1 MTARRATLALT
12 LSTVLL
18 LPLVL
23 FAQTTAPAPSTPPQ
37 TTTPATPAPDTTR
50 RTPPA
55 LAADVERI
63 REEGLKRSQV
73 LATIRHL
80 TEVIG
85 PRLTG
90 SPAARRANEWTR
102 DRLTSWGLQ
111 NARLEEWG
119 PFGRAWTLEH
129 FSAEVVGPSGFPL
142 HAYPKAWSPSTPG
155 PLTAEVINV
164 AADDEQELE
173 RYKGRLRGAFVL
185 VGAVRQQPADFTR
198 PRATR
203 FTDEQLARLEAAPD
217 PSTLPPRAARILTA
231 EQRNALEFAARKLR
245 FYHDEGAALLID
257 SSRSGDGGMLQFVQS
272 AAVPQSTAAGAQRV
286 ASWEKDAPKIVP
298 QISVSNDHYNRM
310 VRMIEAGE
318 RVRATV
324 NIDAQMT
331 DDARAFNTIAEIPGT
346 DLKDE
351 VVMLGAHLDSW
362 HTATGATDNAAG
374 VGMMMEAVRI
384 IRASGLS
391 PRRTIRIALW
401 TGEEQGLLGSEA
413 YVREHFGPV
422 VAAGA
427 SPSFKPAAANL
438 SAYFNADS
446 GTGRVRGL
454 YAQGNPAA
462 RDLFRR
468 WLDPVRD
475 LGATVATLSNSSG
488 SDFLA
493 FDQVGLNGFDFL
505 QDEIEYEVRT
515 WHSNEDTFDR
525 VIEEDMKQGATVVA
539 TIVYS
544 AAMSDEK
551 IPRKARR

>member
-1 MTARRATLALT
+1 VTARRATLALT

-18 LPLVL
+18 LPQLSAL
-23 FAQTTAPAPSTPPQ
+23 AQTTAPAPQ
-37 TTTPATPAPDTTR
+37 TTTPATSAAQP
-50 RTPPA
+50 RTSPA
-55 LAADVERI
+55 LAADVARI
-63 REEGLKRSQV
+63 RDEGLKRSQV
-73 LATIRHL
+73 MATIRHL

-102 DRLTSWGLQ
+102 ERFTAWGLA
-111 NARLEEWG
+111 NAHLEEWG

-129 FSAEVVGPSGFPL
+129 FSAEVVEPTGFPL
-142 HAYPKAWSPSTPG
+142 LAYPKAWSPATPG
-155 PLTAEVINV
+155 PLTGEVVNV
-164 AADDEQELE
+164 TATNEQELE
-173 RYKGRLRGAFVL
+173 KYKGKLRGAFVL
-185 VGAVRQQPADFTR
+185 VGAVRQQPAEFMR

-203 FTDEQLARLEAAPD
+203 YTDEQLARLEAAPD
-217 PSTLPPRAARILTA
+217 PATVAPRPARQLTP
-231 EQRNALEFAARKLR
+231 EQRAALEFASRKLR

-257 SSRSGDGGMLQFVQS
+257 SSRAGDGGMLQFVQS
-272 AAVPQSTAAGAQRV
+272 ASVPQATSANTPRV
-286 ASWEKDAPKIVP
+286 FSWEKGAPQIVP
-298 QISVSNDHYNRM
+298 QIGVSNDHYNRL

-324 NIDAQMT
+324 NIAARMT
-331 DDARAFNTIAEIPGT
+331 DDGQAFNTVAEIPGT

-384 IRASGLS
+384 LRASGLQ
-391 PRRTIRIALW
+391 PRRTIRVALW
-401 TGEEQGLLGSEA
+401 TGEEQGLFGSEA

-422 VAAGA
+422 GEGGAARL
-427 SPSFKPAAANL
+427 KPEAERL

-462 RDLFRR
+462 RELFRR
-468 WLDPVRD
+468 WLEPVRD
-475 LGATVATLSNSSG
+475 LGAATATLSNSSG

-515 WHSNEDTFDR
+515 WHSNQDTFDR
-525 VIEEDMKQGATVVA
+525 ILEEDLKQAATVVA
-539 TIVYS
+539 TVVYS
-544 AAMSDEK
+544 AAMADEK
-551 IPRKARR
+551 IPRKPARR

>member
-1 MTARRATLALT
+1 MTARRAMLALT
-12 LSTVLL
+12 LSTVVL
-18 LPLVL
+18 LPQL
-23 FAQTTAPAPSTPPQ
+23 FLSAQATAPAPQ
-37 TTTPATPAPDTTR
+37 TATPAPAAAPAQTR
-50 RTPPA
+50 ISPA
-55 LAADVERI
+55 LAAAAERI

-73 LATIRHL
+73 MATIQHL

-102 DRLTSWGLQ
+102 DRLTSWGLA
-111 NARLEEWG
+111 NAHLEEWG

-129 FSAEVVGPSGFPL
+129 FSAEVVEPTAFPL
-142 HAYPKAWSPSTPG
+142 LAYPKAWSPPTPG
-155 PLTAEVINV
+155 PVTGEVVNV
-164 AADDEQELE
+164 SATNEAELE
-173 RYKGRLRGAFVL
+173 KYRGKLKGAFVL
-185 VGAVRQQPADFTR
+185 VGAVRQQPAEFTR

-203 FTDEQLARLEAAPD
+203 YTDEQLAQLEAAPD
-217 PSTLPPRAARILTA
+217 PATAAPRPARQLTA
-231 EQRNALEFAARKLR
+231 EQRAALEFAARRLR
-245 FYHDEGAALLID
+245 FFHEEGAALLID

-272 AAVPQSTAAGAQRV
+272 AAVPQSASANAPRV
-286 ASWEKDAPKIVP
+286 FSWEKGAPKIVP
-298 QISVSNDHYNRM
+298 QISVSNDQYNRL
-310 VRMIEAGE
+310 VRMLDAGE
-318 RVRATV
+318 HVRATV
-324 NIDAQMT
+324 NIGAQMT
-331 DDARAFNTIAEIPGT
+331 DDGQAFNTVAEIPGT

-362 HTATGATDNAAG
+362 HTGTGATDNAAG

-384 IRASGLS
+384 LRATGLQ

-401 TGEEQGLLGSEA
+401 TGEEQGLFGSEA

-422 VAAGA
+422 AAQGGG
-427 SPSFKPAAANL
+427 PRLKPEADKL

-462 RDLFRR
+462 RELFRR
-468 WLDPVRD
+468 WLEPVRD

-515 WHSNEDTFDR
+515 WHSNQDTFDR
-525 VIEEDMKQGATVVA
+525 IIEEDVKQAATVVA
-539 TIVYS
+539 TVVYS
-544 AAMSDEK
+544 AAMADEK